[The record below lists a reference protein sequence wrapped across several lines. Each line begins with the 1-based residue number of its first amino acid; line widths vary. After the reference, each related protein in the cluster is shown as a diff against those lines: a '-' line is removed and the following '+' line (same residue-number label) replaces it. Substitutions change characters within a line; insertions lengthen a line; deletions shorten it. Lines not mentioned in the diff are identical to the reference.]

1 MPAEKIDLA
10 KFLADPAFQG
20 DRELMFGVIDARLKH
35 HAEEAAKRRE
45 ADAPTNIFDAIFGN
59 KKPSA

>member
-1 MPAEKIDLA
+1 MAGKIDLE

-35 HAEEAAKRRE
+35 HAEEAAKKRAE
-45 ADAPTNIFDAIFGN
+45 NEPKSVFDALFGP
-59 KKPSA
+59 KESGQ

>member
-1 MPAEKIDLA
+1 MAGKIDLE

-35 HAEEAAKRRE
+35 HAEEAKRRRE
-45 ADAPTNIFDAIFGN
+45 SEEPKSVFDMLFGP
-59 KKPSA
+59 KESGQ